1 VFSWIIGI
9 TFLKLIYGPLVFLLK
24 TIFYFLPIVRNRI
37 KFEKKNR
44 LDTGSRSFSKT
55 GGKADYC
62 FEFSSEGEFQQ
73 VASLIED
80 ALNEGKKIELVYFSP
95 SVEKTIYDL
104 YAKFPDSL
112 RFLRYSIFDLSFSKW
127 ITASEL
133 FLVRYDLF
141 PEFFI
146 WSLKPE
152 HHLNMVWVTFKKER
166 TLKKGIPFFKRIFLN
181 NSEKIVFASQQDLK
195 TAKDYGFNG
204 TFFDFRIEQIRRRI
218 LKRDQTL
225 SQKFSH
231 FSQLQSFFLKV
242 PFKNRIIFGNVWPE
256 DIFLLKDLPSDYRC
270 LIIPHKL
277 DPDIIKKMSAELD
290 ALKLSYQSLT
300 EEEFAGADS
309 QIIILVKKGV
319 LCELYSDFS
328 RAYVGG
334 GFGESI
340 HSILE
345 PLVAGCKSIACGPVH
360 FRSTEFDIAD
370 SMKMLTVV
378 NSSQEFG
385 DWLGQDFAQTQLH
398 DKLESYFESY
408 PLFRKDLLS
417 C

>member
-1 VFSWIIGI
+1 MFNWLIGI
-9 TFLKLIYGPLVFLLK
+9 TFLKIIYAPTLLVLK
-24 TIFYFLPIVRNRI
+24 TILYFLPIVRSRLN
-37 KFEKKNR
+37 FEKKNR
-44 LDTGSRSFSKT
+44 SEAGARSFSLANK
-55 GGKADYC
+55 KADYC

-80 ALNEGKKIELVYFSP
+80 ALKVGKSIELVYFSP
-95 SVEKTIYDL
+95 SVEKSIYDL
-104 YAKFPDSL
+104 YSKFPDSI
-112 RFLRYSIFDLSFSKW
+112 RYLRYSIFDLSFSKW

-141 PEFFI
+141 PEFFV

-166 TLKKGIPFFKRIFLN
+166 NLNRRLSFFKKIFLK
-181 NSEKIVFASQQDLK
+181 NSEKIVFASEQDLK
-195 TAKDYGFNG
+195 TARAYGYDG

-218 LKRDQTL
+218 LKKEQTL
-225 SQKFSH
+225 NQKLSLYPK
-231 FSQLQSFFLKV
+231 LQSFFAKA
-242 PFKNRIIFGNVWPE
+242 PFEKRIIFGNVWPE
-256 DIFLLKDLPSDYRC
+256 DIFLLKNFPSDYRC
-270 LIIPHKL
+270 LLIPHKL
-277 DPDIIKKMSAELD
+277 DADIIKKMSAELD
-290 ALKLSYQSLT
+290 AHNLSYQILNENSIDDVDT
-300 EEEFAGADS
+300 
-309 QIIILVKKGV
+309 QIIILLKKGV

-370 SMKMLTVV
+370 SMKLLTVV

-385 DWLGQDFAQTQLH
+385 GWLCQDFAQTQLH
-398 DKLESYFESY
+398 GKLESYFESY